1 MQLIVYLT
9 RRAALATFAATI
21 SFPASADH
29 PGENLDA
36 RMFEMEPYF
45 QAIDAAQAP
54 DFELQDA
61 EGNPVR
67 LADFSEKVVIL
78 HFIYANCPDIC
89 PLHAE
94 KIAAVQAS
102 INDGPMS
109 DLVQFISITTDPVN
123 DTPDVLRDY
132 ADRHGLDP
140 TNWVILTKRPDQAD
154 DATRLVAR
162 DYGLEFTMTADSDMM
177 MHGAVTHVVDIGG
190 RFAAKFHGMDFKN
203 VNLILYVSEL
213 INNAQHRRRERGWW
227 DRLTGALQ

>member
-1 MQLIVYLT
+1 MQLIIYLT
-9 RRAALATFAATI
+9 RRAALATLAATI
-21 SFPASADH
+21 SSAASADH

-54 DFELQDA
+54 DFELQNA
-61 EGNPVR
+61 EGNSVR
-67 LADFSEKVVIL
+67 LSDFSDKVVIL

-102 INDGPMS
+102 INDGPMR
-109 DLVQFISITTDPVN
+109 DLVQFISITIDPVN

-140 TNWVILTKRPDQAD
+140 SNWVILTKRPDQSD

-162 DYGLEFTMTADSDMM
+162 DYGLEFTTTADSDMM
-177 MHGAVTHVVDIGG
+177 LHGAVTHVVDIGG
-190 RFAAKFHGMDFKN
+190 RFAAKFYGMDFKN

-213 INNAQHRRRERGWW
+213 INNAQHRRRERSWW
-227 DRLTGALQ
+227 DRVTGVFQ

>member
-1 MQLIVYLT
+1 MQLIFCLT
-9 RRAALATFAATI
+9 RRAALATLAATI
-21 SFPASADH
+21 SSAAFADH

-54 DFELQDA
+54 GFELQDS

-67 LADFSEKVVIL
+67 LSDFSDKVVIL
-78 HFIYANCPDIC
+78 HFIYANCPDVC
-89 PLHAE
+89 PLHSQ
-94 KIAAVQAS
+94 KIAAIQAS
-102 INDGPMS
+102 INDGPMK

-123 DTPDVLRDY
+123 DTPDVLREY
-132 ADRHGLDP
+132 GNRHGFDP

-154 DATRLVAR
+154 DATRLLAR

-177 MHGAVTHVVDIGG
+177 MHGAVTHVLDIGG
-190 RFAAKFHGMDFKN
+190 RFAAKFHGMEFKN

-213 INNAQHRRRERGWW
+213 INNAQHRRRELSWW
-227 DRLTGALQ
+227 DRLTGVFQ

>member
-1 MQLIVYLT
+1 MTALT
-9 RRAALATFAATI
+9 RRAALATIAATI
-21 SFPASADH
+21 SSPAFANH

-45 QAIDAAQAP
+45 QAIDEAEAP
-54 DFELQDA
+54 GFKLQNA

-67 LADFSEKVVIL
+67 LSDFSNKVVIL
-78 HFIYANCPDIC
+78 HFIYVNCPDIC
-89 PLHAE
+89 PLQTE

-102 INDGPMS
+102 INDGPMK

-123 DTPDVLRDY
+123 DTPDVLQEY
-132 ADRHGLDP
+132 ADSHELDL
-140 TNWVILTKRPDQAD
+140 TNWVILTRQPDQGS
-154 DATRLVAR
+154 DATRLLAR
-162 DYGLEFTMTADSDMM
+162 DYGLEFTMTAKSDMM

-213 INNAQHRRRERGWW
+213 INNAQHRRREPSWW
-227 DRLTGALQ
+227 DRLTGVFQ

>member
-1 MQLIVYLT
+1 MSRSLT
-9 RRAALATFAATI
+9 RRAALATLVATI
-21 SFPASADH
+21 SSPTFADH

-54 DFELQDA
+54 SFELQDA
-61 EGNPVR
+61 EGKPVH
-67 LADFSEKVVIL
+67 LSDFSDKVVIL

-102 INDGPMS
+102 INDGPMK

-123 DTPDVLRDY
+123 DTPDVLLEY
-132 ADRHGLDP
+132 AERHGLDP
-140 TNWVILTKRPDQAD
+140 RNWVMLTKRPDQGD
-154 DATRLVAR
+154 DATRLLAR

-177 MHGAVTHVVDIGG
+177 MHGAVAHVVDIGG

-213 INNAQHRRRERGWW
+213 INNAQRRRRDPSWW
-227 DRLTGALQ
+227 DRVKGVFQ